1 MLFILASVLE
11 YQPTSSNNDR
21 LFSDIVSVLDM
32 LENKMK
38 VKVNSNIH
46 PNILSEIMI
55 LRENGGCGESL
66 AQVSN

>member
-55 LRENGGCGESL
+55 LRENGGCGERL